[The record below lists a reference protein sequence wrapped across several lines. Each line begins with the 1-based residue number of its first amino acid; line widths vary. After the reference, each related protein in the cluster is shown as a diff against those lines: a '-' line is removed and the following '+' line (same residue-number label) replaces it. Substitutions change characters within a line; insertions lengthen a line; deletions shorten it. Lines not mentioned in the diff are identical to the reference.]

1 MKKYVTKIKLNKQK
15 GGNSLKSNKILEYVS
30 GYVNI
35 VIEGYYIEQFIN
47 ICNNKQIDLWNIKKE
62 NSIKVYASV
71 CITDFKKLKQIC
83 KKTKCKIKIQSKKGL
98 PFIIKK
104 YKKRKF
110 FFIFL
115 LLIILTIIILS
126 NFIWNIEIESDADI
140 PKEEILE
147 LAQSEGLEIG
157 KRKGAIDTK
166 AVINKIR
173 LERDDISWVGIEID
187 GTNATIKL
195 VKADEKPEIIND
207 DEYCNIVA
215 DKNAMILKVSA
226 QNGTPLVKE
235 GDIVTNGDVIVAGW
249 MEGKYT
255 GKQYVHAQAEIQA
268 KVWYTTI
275 EKVYLQ
281 ETKKVETGEAK
292 SSYSVKINNFQI
304 NLPKSLPKFQKY
316 DTIEENKKLKLF
328 SNFYLPFEL
337 VKYTYKEYKEE
348 QVVHSIEEAKQIGI
362 DRAKE
367 SLQEKIDG
375 KEILDKQVKVRTE
388 KDYIEVEVTY
398 EVKENIGIKEKI
410 VF

>member
-1 MKKYVTKIKLNKQK
+1 M
-15 GGNSLKSNKILEYVS
+15 KSNKILEYVS

-98 PFIIKK
+98 PFVIKK

-115 LLIILTIIILS
+115 LLIILTIFILS

-140 PKEEILE
+140 SKEEILE

-348 QVVHSIEEAKQIGI
+348 QVIHSIEEAKQIGI

>member
-1 MKKYVTKIKLNKQK
+1 M
-15 GGNSLKSNKILEYVS
+15 KSNKLLEYVS

-47 ICNNKQIDLWNIKKE
+47 ICNNKQINLWNIKKE
-62 NSIKVYASV
+62 NSIKVFAS
-71 CITDFKKLKQIC
+71 IYIKDFKKLKQIC

-98 PFIIKK
+98 PFVVKK

-115 LLIILTIIILS
+115 LLIILTIILLS
-126 NFIWNIEIESDADI
+126 NFIWNIEIEGDIDI

-147 LAQSEGLEIG
+147 LAKSEGLDIG
-157 KRKGAIDTK
+157 KRKGAVDTK

-187 GTNATIKL
+187 GTNAIIKL

-226 QNGTPLVKE
+226 QNGTTLVKE
-235 GDIVTNGDVIVAGW
+235 GDIVTNGDIIVAGW

-268 KVWYTTI
+268 KVWYTTT
-275 EKVYLQ
+275 EKVYLK
-281 ETKKVETGEAK
+281 ETEKVETGQIEY
-292 SSYSVKINNFQI
+292 SYSVKINNFQI

-316 DTIEENKKLKLF
+316 DTIEEDKKLKLF

-337 VKYTYKEYKEE
+337 VKYTYKEYEE
-348 QVVHSIEEAKQIGI
+348 KPLIHSFEEAKQIGI

-388 KDYIEVEVTY
+388 TDYIEVEVTY

>member
-1 MKKYVTKIKLNKQK
+1 M
-15 GGNSLKSNKILEYVS
+15 
-30 GYVNI
+30 
-35 VIEGYYIEQFIN
+35 
-47 ICNNKQIDLWNIKKE
+47 D
-62 NSIKVYASV
+62 
-71 CITDFKKLKQIC
+71 
-83 KKTKCKIKIQSKKGL
+83 
-98 PFIIKK
+98 
-104 YKKRKF
+104 
-110 FFIFL
+110 
-115 LLIILTIIILS
+115 
-126 NFIWNIEIESDADI
+126 
-140 PKEEILE
+140 
-147 LAQSEGLEIG
+147 IG
-157 KRKGAIDTK
+157 KRKGAVDTK

-187 GTNATIKL
+187 GTNAIIKL

-226 QNGTPLVKE
+226 QNGTTLVKE
-235 GDIVTNGDVIVAGW
+235 GDIVTNGDIIVAGW

-255 GKQYVHAQAEIQA
+255 GKQYVHAQAEVQA
-268 KVWYTTI
+268 KVWYTTT
-275 EKVYLQ
+275 EKVYLK
-281 ETKKVETGEAK
+281 ETEKVETGQIEY
-292 SSYSVKINNFQI
+292 SYSVKINNFQI

-337 VKYTYKEYKEE
+337 VKYTYKEYEE
-348 QVVHSIEEAKQIGI
+348 KPLIHSFEEAKQIGI

-388 KDYIEVEVTY
+388 TDYIEVEVTY

>member
-1 MKKYVTKIKLNKQK
+1 M
-15 GGNSLKSNKILEYVS
+15 KSNKLLEYIS

-62 NSIKVYASV
+62 NSIKVFAS
-71 CITDFKKLKQIC
+71 IYIKDFKKLKQIC

-98 PFIIKK
+98 PFVVKK

-115 LLIILTIIILS
+115 LLIILTIILLS
-126 NFIWNIEIESDADI
+126 NFIWNIEIEGDIDI

-147 LAQSEGLEIG
+147 LAKSEGLDIG
-157 KRKGAIDTK
+157 KRKGAVDTK

-187 GTNATIKL
+187 GTNAIIKL

-226 QNGTPLVKE
+226 QNGTTLVKE
-235 GDIVTNGDVIVAGW
+235 GDIVTNGDIVVAGW

-255 GKQYVHAQAEIQA
+255 GKQYVHAQAEVQA
-268 KVWYTTI
+268 KVWYTTT
-275 EKVYLQ
+275 EKVYLK
-281 ETKKVETGEAK
+281 ETEKVETGQIEY
-292 SSYSVKINNFQI
+292 SYSVKINNFQI

-337 VKYTYKEYKEE
+337 VKYTYKEYEE
-348 QVVHSIEEAKQIGI
+348 KPLIHSFEEAKQIGI

-388 KDYIEVEVTY
+388 TDYIEVEVTY

>member
-1 MKKYVTKIKLNKQK
+1 M
-15 GGNSLKSNKILEYVS
+15 KSNKILEYVS

-98 PFIIKK
+98 PFVIKK

-140 PKEEILE
+140 SKEEILE

-157 KRKGAIDTK
+157 KRKGAIDSK

-187 GTNATIKL
+187 GTNAIIKL

-268 KVWYTTI
+268 KVWYTTT

>member
-1 MKKYVTKIKLNKQK
+1 M
-15 GGNSLKSNKILEYVS
+15 KSNKILEYVS

-140 PKEEILE
+140 SKEEILE

-157 KRKGAIDTK
+157 KRKGAIDSK

>member
-1 MKKYVTKIKLNKQK
+1 M
-15 GGNSLKSNKILEYVS
+15 KSNKLLEYVT
-30 GYVNI
+30 GYVDI

-47 ICNNKQIDLWNIKKE
+47 ICNTRQINLWNIKKE
-62 NSIKVYASV
+62 NSIKVFAS
-71 CITDFKKLKQIC
+71 IYIKDFKKLKQIC

-98 PFIIKK
+98 PFVVKK

-115 LLIILTIIILS
+115 LLIILTIILLS
-126 NFIWNIEIESDADI
+126 NFIWNIEIEGDIDI

-147 LAQSEGLEIG
+147 LAKSEGLDIG
-157 KRKGAIDTK
+157 KRKGAVDTK

-187 GTNATIKL
+187 GTNAIIKL

-235 GDIVTNGDVIVAGW
+235 GDIVTNGDIVVAGW

-255 GKQYVHAQAEIQA
+255 GKQYVHAQAEVQA
-268 KVWYTTI
+268 KVWYTTT
-275 EKVYLQ
+275 EKVYLK
-281 ETKKVETGEAK
+281 ETEKVETGQIEY
-292 SSYSVKINNFQI
+292 SYSVKINNFQI

-316 DTIEENKKLKLF
+316 DTIEEDKKLKLF

-337 VKYTYKEYKEE
+337 VKYTYKEYEE
-348 QVVHSIEEAKQIGI
+348 KPLIHSFEEAKQIGI

-388 KDYIEVEVTY
+388 TDYIEVEVTY

>member
-1 MKKYVTKIKLNKQK
+1 M
-15 GGNSLKSNKILEYVS
+15 KSNKLLEYVT
-30 GYVNI
+30 GYVDI

-47 ICNNKQIDLWNIKKE
+47 ICNTRQINLWNIKKE
-62 NSIKVYASV
+62 NSIKVFAS
-71 CITDFKKLKQIC
+71 IQISDFRKLKQIC
-83 KKTKCKIKIQSKKGL
+83 KKTKCKIKIQNKKGL

-110 FFIFL
+110 FFLFL
-115 LLIILTIIILS
+115 LLIVLTIIILS
-126 NFIWNIEIESDADI
+126 NFIWNIEIEGETDI

-147 LAQSEGLEIG
+147 LVKSEGLEIG
-157 KRKGAIDTK
+157 KLKRTIDTK
-166 AVINKIR
+166 EIINKIR
-173 LERDDISWVGIEID
+173 LERDDISWVGIEIE

-207 DEYCNIVA
+207 SEYCNIVA

-235 GDIVTNGDVIVAGW
+235 GDIVTNGDIVVAGW

-255 GKQYVHAQAEIQA
+255 GKQYVHAQAEVQA
-268 KVWYTTI
+268 KVWYTTT
-275 EKVYLQ
+275 EKVYLK
-281 ETKKVETGEAK
+281 ETEKVETGQIEY
-292 SSYSVKINNFQI
+292 SYSVKINNFQI

-328 SNFYLPFEL
+328 SNFYLPLEL
-337 VKYTYKEYKEE
+337 VKYTYKEYEE
-348 QVVHSIEEAKQIGI
+348 IQLIHSIEEAKQIGI

-367 SLQEKIDG
+367 SLQEEIDG

-388 KDYIEVEVTY
+388 TDYIEVEVTY

>member
-1 MKKYVTKIKLNKQK
+1 M
-15 GGNSLKSNKILEYVS
+15 KSNKLLEYIS

-47 ICNNKQIDLWNIKKE
+47 ICNNKHIDLWNIKKE
-62 NSIKVYASV
+62 NSIKVFAS
-71 CITDFKKLKQIC
+71 IYIKDFKKLKQIC
-83 KKTKCKIKIQSKKGL
+83 KKTKCKIKIQNKKGL
-98 PFIIKK
+98 PFVVKK

-115 LLIILTIIILS
+115 LLIILTIILLS
-126 NFIWNIEIESDADI
+126 NFIWNIEIEGDIDI

-147 LAQSEGLEIG
+147 LAKSEGLDIG
-157 KRKGAIDTK
+157 KRKGAVDTK

-187 GTNATIKL
+187 GTNAIIKL

-235 GDIVTNGDVIVAGW
+235 GDIVTNGDIVVAGW

-255 GKQYVHAQAEIQA
+255 GKQYVHAQAEVQA
-268 KVWYTTI
+268 KVWYTTT
-275 EKVYLQ
+275 EKVYLK
-281 ETKKVETGEAK
+281 ETEKVETGQIEY
-292 SSYSVKINNFQI
+292 SYSVKINNFQI

-316 DTIEENKKLKLF
+316 DTIEEDKKLKLF

-337 VKYTYKEYKEE
+337 VKYTYKEYEE
-348 QVVHSIEEAKQIGI
+348 KPLIHSFEEAKQIGI

-388 KDYIEVEVTY
+388 TDYIEVEVTY

>member
-1 MKKYVTKIKLNKQK
+1 M
-15 GGNSLKSNKILEYVS
+15 KSNKLLEYVS

-47 ICNNKQIDLWNIKKE
+47 ICNNKHIDLWNIKKE
-62 NSIKVYASV
+62 NSIKVFAS
-71 CITDFKKLKQIC
+71 IYIKDFKKLKQIC
-83 KKTKCKIKIQSKKGL
+83 KKTKCKIKIQNKKGL
-98 PFIIKK
+98 PFVVKK

-115 LLIILTIIILS
+115 LLIILTIILLS
-126 NFIWNIEIESDADI
+126 NFIWNIEIKGDIDI

-147 LAQSEGLEIG
+147 LAKSEGLDIG
-157 KRKGAIDTK
+157 KRKGAVDTK

-187 GTNATIKL
+187 GTNAIIKL

-226 QNGTPLVKE
+226 QNGTTLVKE
-235 GDIVTNGDVIVAGW
+235 GDIVTNGDIIVAGW

-255 GKQYVHAQAEIQA
+255 GKQYVHAQAEVQA
-268 KVWYTTI
+268 KVWYTTT
-275 EKVYLQ
+275 EKVYLK
-281 ETKKVETGEAK
+281 ETEKVETGQIEY
-292 SSYSVKINNFQI
+292 SYSVKINNFQI

-316 DTIEENKKLKLF
+316 DTIEEDKKLKLF

-337 VKYTYKEYKEE
+337 VKYTYKEYEE
-348 QVVHSIEEAKQIGI
+348 KPLIHSFEEAKQIGI

-388 KDYIEVEVTY
+388 TDYIEVEVTY

>member
-1 MKKYVTKIKLNKQK
+1 M
-15 GGNSLKSNKILEYVS
+15 KSNKLLEYVT
-30 GYVNI
+30 GYVDI

-47 ICNNKQIDLWNIKKE
+47 ICNTRQINLWNIKKE
-62 NSIKVYASV
+62 NSIKVFAS
-71 CITDFKKLKQIC
+71 IQISDFRKLKQIC
-83 KKTKCKIKIQSKKGL
+83 KKTKCKIKIQNKKGL

-110 FFIFL
+110 FFLFL
-115 LLIILTIIILS
+115 LLIVLTIIILS
-126 NFIWNIEIESDADI
+126 NFIWNIEIEGETDI

-147 LAQSEGLEIG
+147 LVKSEGLEIG
-157 KRKGAIDTK
+157 KLKRTIDTK
-166 AVINKIR
+166 EIINKIR
-173 LERDDISWVGIEID
+173 LERDDISWVGIEIE

-207 DEYCNIVA
+207 SEYCNIVA

-255 GKQYVHAQAEIQA
+255 GKQYVHAQAEVQA
-268 KVWYTTI
+268 KVWYTTT
-275 EKVYLQ
+275 EKVYLK
-281 ETKKVETGEAK
+281 ETEKVETGQTEN
-292 SSYSVKINNFQI
+292 SYSVKINNFQI

-337 VKYTYKEYKEE
+337 VKYTYKEYEE
-348 QVVHSIEEAKQIGI
+348 IQLIHSIEEAKQIGI

-367 SLQEKIDG
+367 SLQEEIDG

-388 KDYIEVEVTY
+388 TDYIEVEVTY

>member
-1 MKKYVTKIKLNKQK
+1 M
-15 GGNSLKSNKILEYVS
+15 KSNKLLEYVS

-47 ICNNKQIDLWNIKKE
+47 ICNNKQINLWNIKKE
-62 NSIKVYASV
+62 NSIKVFAS
-71 CITDFKKLKQIC
+71 IYIKDFKKLKQIC

-98 PFIIKK
+98 PFVVKK

-126 NFIWNIEIESDADI
+126 NFIWNIEIEGDIDI

-147 LAQSEGLEIG
+147 LAKSEGLEIG
-157 KRKGAIDTK
+157 KRKGAVDTK

-173 LERDDISWVGIEID
+173 LERDDISWAGIEID

-268 KVWYTTI
+268 KVWYTTT

-375 KEILDKQVKVRTE
+375 KEILDKQVKIITE

>member
-1 MKKYVTKIKLNKQK
+1 M
-15 GGNSLKSNKILEYVS
+15 KSNKILEYVS

-268 KVWYTTI
+268 KVWYTTT

-388 KDYIEVEVTY
+388 TDYIEVEITY

>member
-1 MKKYVTKIKLNKQK
+1 M
-15 GGNSLKSNKILEYVS
+15 KSNKLLEYVT
-30 GYVNI
+30 GYVDI

-47 ICNNKQIDLWNIKKE
+47 ICNTRQINLWNIKKE
-62 NSIKVYASV
+62 NSIKVFAS
-71 CITDFKKLKQIC
+71 IQISDFRKLKQIC
-83 KKTKCKIKIQSKKGL
+83 KKTKCKIKIQNKKGL

-110 FFIFL
+110 FFLFL
-115 LLIILTIIILS
+115 LLIVLTIIILS
-126 NFIWNIEIESDADI
+126 NFIWNIEIEGETDI

-147 LAQSEGLEIG
+147 LVKSEGLEIG
-157 KRKGAIDTK
+157 KLKRTIDTK
-166 AVINKIR
+166 EIINKIR
-173 LERDDISWVGIEID
+173 LERDDISWVGIEIE

-207 DEYCNIVA
+207 SDYCNIVA

-235 GDIVTNGDVIVAGW
+235 GDIVTNGDIIVAGW

-255 GKQYVHAQAEIQA
+255 GKQYVHAQAEVQA
-268 KVWYTTI
+268 KVWYTTT
-275 EKVYLQ
+275 EKVYLK
-281 ETKKVETGEAK
+281 ETEKVETGQTEN
-292 SSYSVKINNFQI
+292 SYSVKINNFQI